1 MSLLFHC
8 YEKGKLPISKYFIL
22 FEFDEGGDDGEG
34 SDEIYT

>member
-22 FEFDEGGDDGEG
+22 FEFDEAKT
-34 SDEIYT
+34 IKT